1 MNESQRGSVEQLDG
15 DMPLSVDLSQSL
27 RAFQHVNRGK
37 RGEKDFDQ
45 LSRWFEIALN
55 NMGRGLSMFDAN

>member
-1 MNESQRGSVEQLDG
+1 MSESQREPAEQLDG

-27 RAFQHVNRGK
+27 RAFQHANRGK
-37 RGEKDFDQ
+37 RGEQDFDQ